1 MKTGNEDQSSPIRD
15 PAIRIEIDNIRKNP
29 SLDPPPRS
37 PRLPIL
43 SKDMP
48 IRSKLF
54 AIQKFIESFQYN
66 YRGVP
71 FIQLRKDRG
80 MHHIFTATNTIIRAA
95 LPIQCVEA
103 CFIASVLTTELTE
116 VDRVPLSFK
125 SKCEGSYYRH
135 IVLAV
140 RAENKWGALGISRR
154 NTLMHKKL
162 RYSCLFDLVKD
173 FKDSYALNGHKL
185 VKTYLGLPFSRALF
199 SDIPIKWKYLRLSMK
214 NEEEVE
220 RALAS
225 YSLNLTSLDDHL
237 KLYSS
242 LDGFQCDFV
251 GNDKSKGNN
260 IRKIEMSKKK
270 TSEKKSPLE
279 KTDST
284 VKSTCKQSDKNN
296 RGISSSTPPRIRRPV

>member
-1 MKTGNEDQSSPIRD
+1 
-15 PAIRIEIDNIRKNP
+15 
-29 SLDPPPRS
+29 
-37 PRLPIL
+37 
-43 SKDMP
+43 
-48 IRSKLF
+48 
-54 AIQKFIESFQYN
+54 
-66 YRGVP
+66 
-71 FIQLRKDRG
+71 
-80 MHHIFTATNTIIRAA
+80 
-95 LPIQCVEA
+95 
-103 CFIASVLTTELTE
+103 
-116 VDRVPLSFK
+116 
-125 SKCEGSYYRH
+125 
-135 IVLAV
+135 
-140 RAENKWGALGISRR
+140 
-154 NTLMHKKL
+154 MHKKL

-284 VKSTCKQSDKNN
+284 AKSTCKQSDKNN